1 MLSAMASTMR
11 LGATLRTV
19 VLLIFHDED
28 TNDYEKSDHQQHCYN
43 TCDYY
48 SVHIHGRSPV

>member
-1 MLSAMASTMR
+1 MASMMM
-11 LGATLRTV
+11 LGGTLRTV

-28 TNDYEKSDHQQHCYN
+28 TNAYEKSDHQQHCYN
-43 TCDYY
+43 TCNYY

>member
-1 MLSAMASTMR
+1 MASMMM
-11 LGATLRTV
+11 LGDTLRSV

-28 TNDYEKSDHQQHCYN
+28 TNAYEKSDHQQYCYD